1 MPELTANETL
11 TSAGKRRGTAIGTI
25 HKDAYTVLISQS
37 VLDEILDYSERDLQR
52 ESGGFLIGGGDTT
65 HRRFVEVRHF
75 LPAVEARS
83 RIASLMFTHDTWAAM
98 TREVAER
105 FPDQAVLGWHHT
117 HPGFGIFCPPTIS
130 SSTGISLVNRGRS
143 RWWSTLAARN
153 WGSSSGVTAR
163 LSIAALFARRIPKTQ
178 RLAPGSQ

>member
-11 TSAGKRRGTAIGTI
+11 TSAETRRGTAIGTI

-105 FPDQAVLGWHHT
+105 FPDQVVLGWHHT
-117 HPGFGIFCPPTIS
+117 HPGFGIFLSAYDQFIHRNFFSEPWQIALVVDPRRQELGFFQWRDGQVVDCGFVCTKDPEDS
-130 SSTGISLVNRGRS
+130 ETGPR
-143 RWWSTLAARN
+143 
-153 WGSSSGVTAR
+153 
-163 LSIAALFARRIPKTQ
+163 
-178 RLAPGSQ
+178 